1 MSGSSD
7 QLGGSDSM
15 SNEDMSGEI
24 SEARRRALEASV
36 APDADIYLTYEESE
50 ALLADTRG
58 VSQSSVTRNIRMGST
73 SLHKIMQPSETR
85 GAGSTQRELPLFAMH
100 SVVSSRG
107 VRQVPVGQAQ

>member
-36 APDADIYLTYEESE
+36 APGADIHLTYEESE
-50 ALLADTRG
+50 ALWADTQRVG
-58 VSQSSVTRNIRMGST
+58 RSSVTRNIRIGPT
-73 SLHKIMQPSETR
+73 SLHKIMQPPGTR

-100 SVVSSRG
+100 SVVSSKG